1 MLTEHGL
8 TKVAEG
14 VFELRLPIPFEDG
27 LVNVFL
33 FADGDEADLL
43 DCGMNSDES
52 VATIKSAIA
61 GIGAKRLRKLV
72 ITHIHPDHYGAA
84 GSLAGEGMADLY
96 IHRLEVPLVHPRYV
110 ELEQLVKEVRTY
122 LLVNGVPADDAEVL
136 SNSQRALS
144 QVVKTAE
151 PSVQLDGAEL
161 LQMGRRRLRVEWTP
175 GHSPGHICLYDRKDR
190 LLFAGDHMLPEL
202 SPNIG
207 LHPQSTPD
215 PLHEYLDGLRRL
227 AAYEPELIL
236 PSHGRPF
243 TDAPARV
250 KVLEAHHKKRL
261 EQIVAIVGRGK
272 ETGWEVALELWGPRA
287 NLYEKRLA
295 LQEALAHLQA
305 LAVDSRVSKSSR
317 PPLCAGRPLDS
328 EGQQLRRVAADTHHP
343 GSGVSAY
350 NRSQGLDHQ
359 RLGDRIQ
366 LSADPLRVRFRVG
379 VADDHANTV
388 ASIDVARELDD
399 SVQRSVERAHA
410 FERGDQPVADAQDRL
425 HLQHRP
431 DECACIP
438 DPSPATQEFERGDR
452 EVSLNARSHLE
463 NLGFNCSSV
472 LSARR
477 ERGSRQGDEP

>member
-8 TKVAEG
+8 TEVVEG
-14 VFELRLPIPFEDG
+14 VFELRLSIPFEDG

-52 VATIKSAIA
+52 VATIKAAI
-61 GIGAKRLRKLV
+61 GQIGAKRLRTLV
-72 ITHIHPDHYGAA
+72 VTHIHPDHYGAA

-110 ELEQLVKEVRTY
+110 ELEQLVKEVHTY
-122 LLVNGVPADDAEVL
+122 HLVNGVPEVEAVVM

-151 PSVQLDGAEL
+151 ASVQLDGAEL

-175 GHSPGHICLYDRKDR
+175 GHSPGHICLYDREDG

-227 AAYEPELIL
+227 AAYKPHLIL

-261 EQIVAIVGRGK
+261 EQIVAIVGRAK

-305 LAVDSRVSKSSR
+305 LAVDSRVTKSVT
-317 PPLCAGRPLDS
+317 P
-328 EGQQLRRVAADTHHP
+328 
-343 GSGVSAY
+343 
-350 NRSQGLDHQ
+350 
-359 RLGDRIQ
+359 
-366 LSADPLRVRFRVG
+366 
-379 VADDHANTV
+379 
-388 ASIDVARELDD
+388 D
-399 SVQRSVERAHA
+399 SVRWT
-410 FERGDQPVADAQDRL
+410 
-425 HLQHRP
+425 
-431 DECACIP
+431 
-438 DPSPATQEFERGDR
+438 PA
-452 EVSLNARSHLE
+452 
-463 NLGFNCSSV
+463 
-472 LSARR
+472 
-477 ERGSRQGDEP
+477 

>member
-8 TKVAEG
+8 TEVADG

-33 FADGDEADLL
+33 FTDGGAVDLL
-43 DCGMNSDES
+43 DCGMNSEES
-52 VATIKSAIA
+52 VAIIKAAI
-61 GIGAKRLRKLV
+61 GRLGARKLRKLV
-72 ITHIHPDHYGAA
+72 VTHIHPDHYGAA

-96 IHRLEVPLVHPRYV
+96 IHRLEVPLVNPRYV

-151 PSVQLDGAEL
+151 ASVQLDGAEL
-161 LQMGRRRLRVEWTP
+161 LEMGRRRLRVEWTP

-190 LLFAGDHMLPEL
+190 LLFAGDHMLPDL

-227 AAYEPELIL
+227 AAYGPELIL

-250 KVLEAHHKKRL
+250 RVLEAHHKRRL
-261 EQIVAIVGRGK
+261 EQIVAIVGRKK
-272 ETGWEVALELWGPRA
+272 ETAWEVALELWGPRE

-305 LAVDSRVSKSSR
+305 LAVDGRVTKSVT
-317 PPLCAGRPLDS
+317 P
-328 EGQQLRRVAADTHHP
+328 
-343 GSGVSAY
+343 
-350 NRSQGLDHQ
+350 
-359 RLGDRIQ
+359 
-366 LSADPLRVRFRVG
+366 
-379 VADDHANTV
+379 
-388 ASIDVARELDD
+388 D
-399 SVQRSVERAHA
+399 SVRWT
-410 FERGDQPVADAQDRL
+410 
-425 HLQHRP
+425 
-431 DECACIP
+431 
-438 DPSPATQEFERGDR
+438 PA
-452 EVSLNARSHLE
+452 
-463 NLGFNCSSV
+463 
-472 LSARR
+472 
-477 ERGSRQGDEP
+477 